1 MATNPRF
8 SVQPQAGRP
17 LPANWQ
23 QNAPKRAAMADAAY
37 RFNLEN
43 AWRQG
48 HESPDPNVARSAR
61 LSNPGRPLNADE
73 QAMRNRLSSNK
84 PLDWNELLGQQ

>member
-17 LPANWQ
+17 LPEDWRQ
-23 QNAPKRAAMADAAY
+23 KAPKRAAMAQAAY
-37 RFNLEN
+37 LHNLEN

-48 HESPDPNVARSAR
+48 YESPDPNTARTAR
-61 LSNPGRPLNADE
+61 LSNNH
-73 QAMRNRLSSNK
+73 K